1 MRTIASALDRETAHK
16 AWDWVTYG
24 HKEAEDTLTNG
35 QATTFALTQ
44 QDTHIEWILR
54 PVIFLPLAHRESRR
68 LPACAE
74 QFTCPTTH
82 KIARHQANGH

>member
-1 MRTIASALDRETAHK
+1 MRTIASALDRQTAHE

-24 HKEAEDTLTNG
+24 HKEAEDSLTNG
-35 QATTFALTQ
+35 QAATFVLTQ
-44 QDTHIEWILR
+44 HDTHIAWILR
-54 PVIFLPLAHRESRR
+54 PVIFLPLAHREAQR

-82 KIARHQANGH
+82 KIARHQANAH